1 MTVHSD
7 KYFNLLHDCYTDLFN
22 TYYSTFNN
30 GAFRERYLIRSLDR
44 FNPFLIKAK
53 DYLVHASD
61 FFYYMIQH
69 NIQTSHGADVNQMA

>member
-1 MTVHSD
+1 MIVILIYLIPITA
-7 KYFNLLHDCYTDLFN
+7 LLTMVL
-22 TYYSTFNN
+22 S
-30 GAFRERYLIRSLDR
+30 ERYLIRSLDR